1 MRKSI
6 LIGVLAALMLF
17 AFTACEPQVVDLAG
31 GNRTAQFVV
40 VTQNTPFIEGQD
52 FIAENFDVAIYYSDG
67 GEPQV
72 LPGTGIVEL
81 IDSDSNDVVSDGD
94 KAKANITTTLVSK
107 ELAINVIALEDCAIS
122 DVKLTTGTVPSVYVN
137 EDAAEAVDLSDNFSI
152 ASVTYTYEGITYNS
166 TESTDFD
173 NLTIVAEISVEAQ
186 KTVGTADITVT
197 VKDGETV
204 VAEIPATCN
213 VVKKGADS
221 PIYDSYEVYFATES
235 TGIGTE
241 ADPAKLFIDDTVY
254 LKVVEKAS
262 NTGSEQLVND
272 YTLAVNG
279 VLLEGSDVTTAKGA
293 LVLKETAGTAYS
305 VYVDGKLIDTVTVP
319 AGNNFMTTTSFDDII
334 VAAQEEVRA
343 GETVIS
349 TSLVKKNDVAY
360 KVNNTDYPCEDGVEI
375 VSVKN
380 EGLKVPAT
388 ATGTYTITVNIEKTI
403 KGVTTPDTVDVDF
416 TVASADK

>member
-17 AFTACEPQVVDLAG
+17 AFTACEPQVVDLTG

-40 VTQNTPFIEGQD
+40 VTQNTPFIEGQSFVAD
-52 FIAENFDVAIYYSDG
+52 NFDVAIYYSDG

-81 IDSDSNDVVSDGD
+81 VESDANNKVNEGD
-94 KAKANITTTLVSK
+94 KVKANITTTLASK
-107 ELAINVIALEDCAIS
+107 ELAINVIALEDCEIS
-122 DVKLTTGTVPSVYVN
+122 DVKLATGTVPSVYVN
-137 EDAAEAVDLSDNFSI
+137 EDAAEAVNLSSNFSI
-152 ASVTYTYEGITYNS
+152 ASVTYTYEGITYTS

-235 TGIGTE
+235 AGIGTE

-388 ATGTYTITVNIEKTI
+388 VTGTYTITVNIEKTI
-403 KGVTTPDTVDVDF
+403 KGVTTPDTVDVEF
-416 TVASADK
+416 AVASAD